1 MKNCNMILM
10 EKQQKYQ
17 HYHQVN
23 FKYEYLTG
31 EEILSSDHS
40 RKMKQATFRY
50 FLLQKGFKIKP
61 NKNNRR
67 ARKKKIWGFK
77 RFKPKENK
85 QDITSVD
92 EIFPKENITNE
103 IINEIYEFGKWE
115 EEIKGKDFKYKTT
128 I

>member
-1 MKNCNMILM
+1 MILM

-40 RKMKQATFRY
+40 RKMKKATFRY

-67 ARKKKIWGFK
+67 ARKKKVEGLKGLNQKKI
-77 RFKPKENK
+77 NK
-85 QDITSVD
+85 I
-92 EIFPKENITNE
+92 
-103 IINEIYEFGKWE
+103 
-115 EEIKGKDFKYKTT
+115 
-128 I
+128 